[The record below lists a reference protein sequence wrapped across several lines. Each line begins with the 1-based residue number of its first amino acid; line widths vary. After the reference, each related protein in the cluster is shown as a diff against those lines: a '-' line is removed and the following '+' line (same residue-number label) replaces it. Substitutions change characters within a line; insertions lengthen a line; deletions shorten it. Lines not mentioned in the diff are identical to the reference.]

1 MAAREQLTIMRH
13 HCLAAFACALLALSG
28 SSRVGAQETAPR
40 SQLASVTQHVAGA
53 QVDIV
58 YRRPVARGRAL
69 FGALVPWG
77 RIWTPSADS
86 AARITFSAPV
96 TVNGAALA
104 AGTYSVWTIPDSTSW
119 TVVFNGTPAAFHLRY
134 PTGNDVLRVHATPR
148 QGQHVETLLFSF
160 PTVDGDSAIMNLQ
173 WGTTIV
179 PLTIRVAP
187 DAGR

>member
-1 MAAREQLTIMRH
+1 MKTMPMSRISAMIM
-13 HCLAAFACALLALSG
+13 L
-28 SSRVGAQETAPR
+28 VGALGAASTARAQQGIPK
-40 SQLASVTQHVAGA
+40 SQLASVTQQVAGTR
-53 QVDIV
+53 VEVV

-86 AARITFSAPV
+86 AARITISAPI
-96 TVNGAALA
+96 TVNGAPLP
-104 AGTYSVWTIPDSTSW
+104 AGTYSIWTIPDSTSW

-134 PTGNDVLRVHATPR
+134 PEGRDVLRVRATPQ
-148 QGQHVETLLFSF
+148 QGPHVETLMFAF
-160 PTVDGDSAIMNLQ
+160 PTVDGDSAILHLQ

-179 PLTIRVAP
+179 PLTLRVAP

>member
-1 MAAREQLTIMRH
+1 MRH
-13 HCLAAFACALLALSG
+13 HSGVAAFAFALLALG
-28 SSRVGAQETAPR
+28 GAARAGAQQTAPK
-40 SQLASVTQHVAGA
+40 SQLASVTQHIAGA

-134 PTGNDVLRVHATPR
+134 PNANDVLRVRATPK
-148 QGQHVETLLFSF
+148 QGQHMETLLFAF
-160 PTVDGDSAIMNLQ
+160 PTVDGDSAIMHLH